1 MNNPNK
7 ELTLTIKPRPSEVV
21 SIKIPIDTLE
31 NLKTIANS
39 RNMSLESLIKFY
51 IGKNLREEMAQ
62 NFANKLLDSTLK
74 VLTKYIPSDSQREE
88 IIQEIK
94 SNL

>member
-1 MNNPNK
+1 MKKNYMNNPNQ
-7 ELTLTIKPRPSEVV
+7 EFTLTIKPRPSEIV

-62 NFANKLLDSTLK
+62 KE
-74 VLTKYIPSDSQREE
+74 LTTV
-88 IIQEIK
+88 
-94 SNL
+94 